1 MLATTSGCASLPH
14 FPVQPVQPGAQRLAF
29 DTDADGRDDYW
40 QDVNAD
46 GRKTVLHFDTD
57 GDGAPD
63 VDASLDGPPPDDDLH
78 VIIVLDGVPFELVQ
92 ELYEAGHFR
101 LFPPPSRLISVFP
114 AMTDLALAKLLRAGP
129 CLGYEALY
137 YDAERGRLSDGNQ
150 VYLSGANEPWTR
162 FVDYRCD
169 TSWDVRCYLDPQAVW
184 RHELDDFTRLVRQA
198 HAGTLRLY
206 TVATAGLGTRGGAP
220 AIREYLHTIDA
231 FCERM
236 TFERRGKVRFT
247 LLADHGHGLTPCK
260 RVSLRPV
267 LEAAGLHVTK
277 TLQRDDDVVLPTFG
291 LVTCGVLHTRAPAL
305 AAEALL
311 KHEGVDLVMYRT
323 SVPDTA
329 NPDSPTTQEAGP
341 CKAAACITVRG
352 NTGKARICRCKN
364 GLRYDPVDG
373 DPLCLNPIVAKLKKQ
388 GKVASDGG
396 ISERDW
402 FEATC
407 LHEYPDPVCRIWQA
421 FQPGDLVEHVADVIL
436 SIHDGYSIGS
446 GLFSLVIRVEST
458 HGALSRR
465 SSTTF
470 VLSNQAALP
479 AIMNMEVASRWAAPA
494 RE

>member
-1 MLATTSGCASLPH
+1 MRLMPPLILVTATGCASLPH
-14 FPVQPVQPGAQRLAF
+14 FPVQPVQPGTHLLAF

-46 GRKTVLHFDTD
+46 GRKTTLHFDTD

-63 VDASLDGPPPDDDLH
+63 ADASLDGPPADDDLH
-78 VIIVLDGVPFELVQ
+78 VLIVLDGVPFELVQ

-114 AMTDLALAKLLRAGP
+114 ALTDLALAKLFRAGP

-137 YDAERGRLSDGNQ
+137 YDAGRGRLSDGNQ

-184 RHELDDFTRLVRQA
+184 RHELADFTRLVRQA
-198 HAGTLRLY
+198 PAGTLRLY

-220 AIREYLHTIDA
+220 AIREYLQTIDA

-277 TLQRDDDVVLPTFG
+277 SLQRDDDVVLPTFG
-291 LVTCGVLHTRAPAL
+291 LVTCGVLHTNSEPH

-323 SVPDTA
+323 KATETA
-329 NPDSPTTQEAGP
+329 NPESAT
-341 CKAAACITVRG
+341 CITVLGR
-352 NTGKARICRCKN
+352 TGEARILRLEN
-364 GLRYDPVDG
+364 GLQYETVSG
-373 DPLCLNPIVAKLKKQ
+373 DPLRLGPILAQLQNQ

-396 ISERDW
+396 VSERDW
-402 FEATC
+402 FAATC
-407 LHEYPDPVCRIWQA
+407 LHEYPDPVRRIWQA
-421 FQPGDLVEHVADVIL
+421 FQPGDLVEHTADVIF
-436 SIHDGYSIGS
+436 SMRDGYSVGS
-446 GLFSLVIRVEST
+446 GLFSLVVQVKST
-458 HGALSRR
+458 HGTLSRR

-479 AIMNMEVASRWAAPA
+479 AVMNMEVASRWAAPA
-494 RE
+494 REPTR